1 MVEPGGKAHRM
12 RRMGSSQSNLYRP
25 NPPMGWGDGGTPRHH
40 TTPRTPTD
48 ARNKRRVR
56 DFFSKSKTLPPILGE
71 CLKQDETLVLP
82 PSGSCPQQQLILLS
96 RYRANIYIRIL
107 NAKDERLTIQQNI
120 IELLLHSTY
129 GIKLKWEP
137 HGDSVIWGRVP

>member
-56 DFFSKSKTLPPILGE
+56 DFFSKSKTLPPILGG
-71 CLKQDETLVLP
+71 CLKQDEIPVLP
-82 PSGSCPQQQLILLS
+82 PYGSCPQQQLILLS
-96 RYRANIYIRIL
+96 RHRDNIYICIL
-107 NAKDERLTIQQNI
+107 NARDKELTMLQNI
-120 IELLLHSTY
+120 IEPLLHSAY
-129 GIKLKWEP
+129 GIKLKWDPMETQP
-137 HGDSVIWGRVP
+137 YGGRVL